1 MLPGRHHR
9 CRQRPPTTTET
20 DMSTLRISDLDN
32 SRVLGASDLAA
43 IRGGDGAR
51 WVYGW
56 IAAFNPLQGRAASAA
71 VNFVQ
76 NNTIF
81 NAEQMTNQFLQ
92 VGVNNTG
99 AGASINVVPTT
110 VGITQKQ

>member
-1 MLPGRHHR
+1 
-9 CRQRPPTTTET
+9 
-20 DMSTLRISDLDN
+20 MSTLRIKDLET
-32 SRVLGASDLAA
+32 SRALGSKELSA

-56 IAAFNPLQGRAASAA
+56 MAAFNPLAGRAESAA

-76 NNTIF
+76 NNTIYM
-81 NAEQMTNQFLQ
+81 AEQMTNQFLQ

-99 AGASINVVPTT
+99 AGASINVMPTT

>member
-1 MLPGRHHR
+1 
-9 CRQRPPTTTET
+9 
-20 DMSTLRISDLDN
+20 MSTLRITDLET
-32 SRVLGASDLAA
+32 SRVMGARDLSA

-56 IAAFNPLQGRAASAA
+56 MAAFNPLAGRAESAA

-76 NNTIF
+76 NNTIYM
-81 NAEQMTNQFLQ
+81 AEQMTNQFLQ

-99 AGASINVVPTT
+99 DGASINVMPTT

>member
-1 MLPGRHHR
+1 
-9 CRQRPPTTTET
+9 
-20 DMSTLRISDLDN
+20 MSTLNIKDLSVSSALDRKAM
-32 SRVLGASDLAA
+32 SA

-56 IAAFNPLQGRAASAA
+56 MAAFNPLAGRAQSAA

-81 NAEQMTNQFLQ
+81 MAEQMTNQFLQ
-92 VGVNNTG
+92 IGVTNSG
-99 AGASINVVPTT
+99 AGANISVTPTV
-110 VGITQKQ
+110 VGITQKE

>member
-1 MLPGRHHR
+1 
-9 CRQRPPTTTET
+9 
-20 DMSTLRISDLDN
+20 MSTIRIRDLEA
-32 SRVLGASDLAA
+32 SRTLGSRELSA

-56 IAAFNPLQGRAASAA
+56 MTAFNPLAGRAEAAA

-76 NNTIF
+76 NNTIYM
-81 NAEQMTNQFLQ
+81 AEQMTNQFLQ

-99 AGASINVVPTT
+99 AGASINVMPTT

>member
-1 MLPGRHHR
+1 
-9 CRQRPPTTTET
+9 
-20 DMSTLRISDLDN
+20 MSTLNIKDLET
-32 SRVLGASDLAA
+32 SRTLGSKELSA

-56 IAAFNPLQGRAASAA
+56 MAAFNPLAGRAESAA

-76 NNTIF
+76 NNTIYM
-81 NAEQMTNQFLQ
+81 AEQMTNQFLQ

-99 AGASINVVPTT
+99 AGASINVMPTT

>member
-1 MLPGRHHR
+1 
-9 CRQRPPTTTET
+9 
-20 DMSTLRISDLDN
+20 MSTLRICDLET
-32 SRVLGASDLAA
+32 SRVLGSQELST
-43 IRGGDGAR
+43 IRGGDGAP

-56 IAAFNPLQGRAASAA
+56 ITAFNPLAGRAQSAA

-81 NAEQMTNQFLQ
+81 MAEQMTNQFLQ

-99 AGASINVVPTT
+99 NGANINVMPTT

>member
-1 MLPGRHHR
+1 MSILTIKDLSRNSVLD
-9 CRQRPPTTTET
+9 RQA
-20 DMSTLRISDLDN
+20 M
-32 SRVLGASDLAA
+32 AA

-56 IAAFNPLQGRAASAA
+56 IAAFNPLAGRAQSA

-81 NAEQMTNQFLQ
+81 MAEQMTNQFLQ
-92 VGVNNTG
+92 IGVTNSG
-99 AGASINVVPTT
+99 AGANISVTPTV
-110 VGITQKQ
+110 VGITQKE

>member
-1 MLPGRHHR
+1 
-9 CRQRPPTTTET
+9 
-20 DMSTLRISDLDN
+20 MSTLLIKDLEA
-32 SRVLGASDLAA
+32 SRVLGRRELSA

-56 IAAFNPLQGRAASAA
+56 IAAFNPLAGRAESAA

-76 NNTIF
+76 NNTIYM
-81 NAEQMTNQFLQ
+81 AEQMTNQFLQ

-99 AGASINVVPTT
+99 AGANINVMPTT

>member
-1 MLPGRHHR
+1 
-9 CRQRPPTTTET
+9 
-20 DMSTLRISDLDN
+20 MSTIRITDLET
-32 SRVLGASDLAA
+32 SRVLGASELST

-56 IAAFNPLQGRAASAA
+56 MAAFNPLAGRAESAA

-76 NNTIF
+76 NNTIYM
-81 NAEQMTNQFLQ
+81 AEQMTNQFLQ

-99 AGASINVVPTT
+99 AGASINVMPTT

>member
-1 MLPGRHHR
+1 
-9 CRQRPPTTTET
+9 
-20 DMSTLRISDLDN
+20 MSTLRIKDLET
-32 SRVLGASDLAA
+32 SRTLGSKELSA

-56 IAAFNPLQGRAASAA
+56 MAAFNPLAGRAESAA

-76 NNTIF
+76 NNTIYM
-81 NAEQMTNQFLQ
+81 AEQMTNQFFL

-99 AGASINVVPTT
+99 AGASINVMPTT
-110 VGITQKQ
+110 IGITQKQ

>member
-1 MLPGRHHR
+1 
-9 CRQRPPTTTET
+9 
-20 DMSTLRISDLDN
+20 MSTLRIKDLET
-32 SRVLGASDLAA
+32 SRTLGSKELSA

-56 IAAFNPLQGRAASAA
+56 MAAFNPLAGRAESAA

-76 NNTIF
+76 NNTIYV
-81 NAEQMTNQFLQ
+81 AEQMTNQFLQ

-99 AGASINVVPTT
+99 AGASINVMPTT

>member
-1 MLPGRHHR
+1 
-9 CRQRPPTTTET
+9 
-20 DMSTLRISDLDN
+20 MSTLRITDLET
-32 SRVLGASDLAA
+32 SRVLGARELTA

-56 IAAFNPLQGRAASAA
+56 MAAFNPLAGRAESAA

-76 NNTIF
+76 NNTIYM
-81 NAEQMTNQFLQ
+81 AEQMTNQFLQ

-99 AGASINVVPTT
+99 AGASINVMPTT

>member
-1 MLPGRHHR
+1 
-9 CRQRPPTTTET
+9 
-20 DMSTLRISDLDN
+20 MSTLRITDLET
-32 SRVLGASDLAA
+32 SRVMGARELSA

-56 IAAFNPLQGRAASAA
+56 MAAFNPLAGRAESAA

-76 NNTIF
+76 NNTIYM
-81 NAEQMTNQFLQ
+81 AEQMTNQFLQ

-99 AGASINVVPTT
+99 AGASINVMPTT

>member
-1 MLPGRHHR
+1 
-9 CRQRPPTTTET
+9 
-20 DMSTLRISDLDN
+20 MSTLNIKDLSVSSALD
-32 SRVLGASDLAA
+32 RKAMAA

-56 IAAFNPLQGRAASAA
+56 MAAFNPLAGRAQSAA

-81 NAEQMTNQFLQ
+81 MAEQMTNQFLQ
-92 VGVNNTG
+92 IGVTNSG
-99 AGASINVVPTT
+99 AGANISVTPTV
-110 VGITQKQ
+110 VGITQKE

>member
-1 MLPGRHHR
+1 
-9 CRQRPPTTTET
+9 
-20 DMSTLRISDLDN
+20 MSTLLIKDLEA
-32 SRVLGASDLAA
+32 SRVLGSRELSA

-56 IAAFNPLQGRAASAA
+56 IAAFNPLASRAESAA

-76 NNTIF
+76 NNTIYM
-81 NAEQMTNQFLQ
+81 AEQMTNQFLQ

-99 AGASINVVPTT
+99 AGANINVMPTT

>member
-1 MLPGRHHR
+1 
-9 CRQRPPTTTET
+9 
-20 DMSTLRISDLDN
+20 MSTLRISDLET
-32 SRVLGASDLAA
+32 SRVLGSQAMST

-56 IAAFNPLQGRAASAA
+56 IAAFNPLAGRASSAA

-81 NAEQMTNQFLQ
+81 MAEQMTNQFLR

-99 AGASINVVPTT
+99 AAANINVMPTT

>member
-1 MLPGRHHR
+1 
-9 CRQRPPTTTET
+9 
-20 DMSTLRISDLDN
+20 MSTLRITDLES
-32 SRVLGASDLAA
+32 SRTLCSKELSA

-56 IAAFNPLQGRAASAA
+56 MAAFNPLQGRAESAA

-76 NNTIF
+76 NNTIYM
-81 NAEQMTNQFLQ
+81 AEQMTNQFLQ
-92 VGVNNTG
+92 VGVSNTG
-99 AGASINVVPTT
+99 AGAGINVMPTT

>member
-1 MLPGRHHR
+1 
-9 CRQRPPTTTET
+9 
-20 DMSTLRISDLDN
+20 MSTLRIKDLET
-32 SRVLGASDLAA
+32 SRVLGSSELSA

-56 IAAFNPLQGRAASAA
+56 IAAFNPLAGRAESAA

-76 NNTIF
+76 NNTVYM
-81 NAEQMTNQFLQ
+81 AEQMTNQFLQ

-99 AGASINVVPTT
+99 AGASINVMPTT

>member
-1 MLPGRHHR
+1 
-9 CRQRPPTTTET
+9 
-20 DMSTLRISDLDN
+20 MSTLQIRDLEV
-32 SRVLGASDLAA
+32 SRVLGNRELSV

-56 IAAFNPLQGRAASAA
+56 IAAFNPLAGRAESAA

-76 NNTIF
+76 NNTIYM
-81 NAEQMTNQFLQ
+81 AEQMTNQFLQ

-99 AGASINVVPTT
+99 AGASINVMPTT

>member
-1 MLPGRHHR
+1 
-9 CRQRPPTTTET
+9 
-20 DMSTLRISDLDN
+20 MSTLRISDLET
-32 SRVLGASDLAA
+32 SRVLGSQAMST

-56 IAAFNPLQGRAASAA
+56 IAAFNPLAGRAGSAA

-76 NNTIF
+76 NNTIYM
-81 NAEQMTNQFLQ
+81 AEQMTNQFRQ
-92 VGVNNTG
+92 VGVSNTG
-99 AGASINVVPTT
+99 AGASINVMPTT

>member
-1 MLPGRHHR
+1 
-9 CRQRPPTTTET
+9 
-20 DMSTLRISDLDN
+20 MSTLRITDLES
-32 SRVLGASDLAA
+32 SRVMGARELSA

-56 IAAFNPLQGRAASAA
+56 MAAFNPLAGRAESAA

-76 NNTIF
+76 NNTIYM
-81 NAEQMTNQFLQ
+81 AEQMTNQFLQ

-99 AGASINVVPTT
+99 AGASINVMPTT

>member
-1 MLPGRHHR
+1 
-9 CRQRPPTTTET
+9 
-20 DMSTLRISDLDN
+20 MSTLRIRDLET
-32 SRVLGASDLAA
+32 SRILGSQELSA
-43 IRGGDGAR
+43 IRGGDGAP

-56 IAAFNPLQGRAASAA
+56 ITAFNPLAGRAQSAA

-81 NAEQMTNQFLQ
+81 MAEQMTNQFLQ

-99 AGASINVVPTT
+99 NGANINVMPTT

>member
-1 MLPGRHHR
+1 
-9 CRQRPPTTTET
+9 
-20 DMSTLRISDLDN
+20 MSTLRISDLDN
-32 SRVLGASDLAA
+32 SRVLGTSDLAA

-56 IAAFNPLQGRAASAA
+56 IAAFNPLQGRAAAAA

-76 NNTIF
+76 NNTIYM
-81 NAEQMTNQFLQ
+81 AEQMTNQFLQ
-92 VGVNNTG
+92 VGVSNTG
-99 AGASINVVPTT
+99 AGANINVMPTT

>member
-1 MLPGRHHR
+1 
-9 CRQRPPTTTET
+9 
-20 DMSTLRISDLDN
+20 MSTLRISDLET
-32 SRVLGASDLAA
+32 SRVLGSQELST
-43 IRGGDGAR
+43 IRGGDGAP

-56 IAAFNPLQGRAASAA
+56 ITAFNPLAGRAQSAA

-81 NAEQMTNQFLQ
+81 MAEQMTNQFLQ

-99 AGASINVVPTT
+99 NGANINVVPTT

>member
-1 MLPGRHHR
+1 
-9 CRQRPPTTTET
+9 
-20 DMSTLRISDLDN
+20 MSTLRIKDLEA
-32 SRVLGASDLAA
+32 SRVLGTSELSA

-56 IAAFNPLQGRAASAA
+56 IAAFNQLAGRAPSAA

-81 NAEQMTNQFLQ
+81 AAEQMTNQFLQ
-92 VGVNNTG
+92 VGIENSG
-99 AGASINVVPTT
+99 AGASINVMPTV

>member
-1 MLPGRHHR
+1 
-9 CRQRPPTTTET
+9 
-20 DMSTLRISDLDN
+20 MSTLRISDLET
-32 SRVLGASDLAA
+32 SRTLGRKELSA

-56 IAAFNPLQGRAASAA
+56 MAAFNPLAGRAESAA

-76 NNTIF
+76 NNTIYM
-81 NAEQMTNQFLQ
+81 AEQMTNQFLQ

-99 AGASINVVPTT
+99 AGANINVMPTT

>member
-1 MLPGRHHR
+1 
-9 CRQRPPTTTET
+9 
-20 DMSTLRISDLDN
+20 MSTLRITDLES
-32 SRVLGASDLAA
+32 SRVLGARELSA

-56 IAAFNPLQGRAASAA
+56 MAAFNPLAGRAESAA

-76 NNTIF
+76 NNTIYM
-81 NAEQMTNQFLQ
+81 AEQMTNQFLQ
-92 VGVNNTG
+92 VGVNNSG
-99 AGASINVVPTT
+99 AGASINVMPTT

>member
-1 MLPGRHHR
+1 
-9 CRQRPPTTTET
+9 
-20 DMSTLRISDLDN
+20 MSTLQIRDLEV
-32 SRVLGASDLAA
+32 SRVLGNRELSV

-51 WVYGW
+51 WVCGW
-56 IAAFNPLQGRAASAA
+56 IAAFNPLAGRAESAA

-76 NNTIF
+76 NNTIYM
-81 NAEQMTNQFLQ
+81 AEQMTNQFLQ

-99 AGASINVVPTT
+99 AGASINVMPTT

>member
-1 MLPGRHHR
+1 
-9 CRQRPPTTTET
+9 
-20 DMSTLRISDLDN
+20 MSTLRIKDLEI
-32 SRVLGASDLAA
+32 SRVLGTRELAA

-56 IAAFNPLQGRAASAA
+56 MAAFNPLAGRAESAA

-76 NNTIF
+76 NNTIYM
-81 NAEQMTNQFLQ
+81 AEQMTNQFLQ
-92 VGVNNTG
+92 VGVTNTG
-99 AGASINVVPTT
+99 AGASINVMPTT

>member
-1 MLPGRHHR
+1 
-9 CRQRPPTTTET
+9 
-20 DMSTLRISDLDN
+20 MSTLQIRDLEV
-32 SRVLGASDLAA
+32 SRVLGNRELSV

-51 WVYGW
+51 WVCGW
-56 IAAFNPLQGRAASAA
+56 IAAFKPLAGRAESAA

-76 NNTIF
+76 NNTIYM
-81 NAEQMTNQFLQ
+81 AEQMTNQFLQ

-99 AGASINVVPTT
+99 AGASINVMPTT